1 MPFLSIGGVTRSTA
15 ATTAKS
21 GSLATT
27 GGASSAAATKTTKP
41 IEEVKDG
48 ESSGYSDFDEEELDD
63 EFDAA
68 PTATAAKAQLAA
80 EKAKKEAIKTYQNE
94 KAKAGNSTLINE
106 SALLDQT
113 DNTGGKDASAM
124 NISLDTENL
133 NALW

>member
-1 MPFLSIGGVTRSTA
+1 M
-15 ATTAKS
+15 
-21 GSLATT
+21 ATT